1 MDFESKMLIFENRI
15 AEYIDVFEKR
25 KRRKSVFADQRTRTR
40 NDKMSACMIHNPN
53 WTSRTVKPVAKQG
66 LFAVGYESTGR
77 TS

>member
-1 MDFESKMLIFENRI
+1 
-15 AEYIDVFEKR
+15 
-25 KRRKSVFADQRTRTR
+25 
-40 NDKMSACMIHNPN
+40 MSACMIHNPN